1 MLRRAVEIAR
11 QQHLADLVANGK
23 QGVAAAAAAAAA
35 GAGSSHRH
43 SQQQQQQPQGC
54 EVEWQE
60 GDKPLV
66 ERSHSRQAQS
76 EMFSALHHQLLRSRS
91 CWEKL
96 LLVAVV
102 VEVRATGRSAV
113 VIQVGWIVERRRR
126 ADNALRHSVVSPQV
140 VRFCLCCVPAAMLCM
155 MCLDSSVLL
164 NRRAAQ
170 LDACL
175 LQQKRQQELAAVVA

>member
-11 QQHLADLVANGK
+11 QQHLADLVAQGK
-23 QGVAAAAAAAAA
+23 QGVAAAAAAAA

-43 SQQQQQQPQGC
+43 GQQQQPQGC

-60 GDKPLV
+60 GDQPLV
-66 ERSHSRQAQS
+66 ERSHTRQAQS

-102 VEVRATGRSAV
+102 VEARATGRSAV
-113 VIQVGWIVERRRR
+113 VIQVGR
-126 ADNALRHSVVSPQV
+126 SG
-140 VRFCLCCVPAAMLCM
+140 VR
-155 MCLDSSVLL
+155 VLL
-164 NRRAAQ
+164 QRFYGH
-170 LDACL
+170 L
-175 LQQKRQQELAAVVA
+175 LAARYIVHCFWMCFAGSVAGR

>member
-1 MLRRAVEIAR
+1 MLRRAVDIAR

-35 GAGSSHRH
+35 AAGSSRH
-43 SQQQQQQPQGC
+43 GQQQQQGC
-54 EVEWQE
+54 EVEWRE

-66 ERSHSRQAQS
+66 ERSHTRQAQN

-102 VEVRATGRSAV
+102 VEARATGRSAV
-113 VIQVGWIVERRRR
+113 VIQVCE
-126 ADNALRHSVVSPQV
+126 
-140 VRFCLCCVPAAMLCM
+140 
-155 MCLDSSVLL
+155 VLL
-164 NRRAAQ
+164 GTPVA
-170 LDACL
+170 
-175 LQQKRQQELAAVVA
+175 RQSSR

>member
-1 MLRRAVEIAR
+1 MLRRAVELAR

-35 GAGSSHRH
+35 GSSHRH
-43 SQQQQQQPQGC
+43 GQQQQQQQPQCC

-60 GDKPLV
+60 GQPQLIL
-66 ERSHSRQAQS
+66 RSHTRQAQG

-102 VEVRATGRSAV
+102 VEARATGRSAV
-113 VIQVGWIVERRRR
+113 VMQVRVVGVVQMQERGWRRTAGQWWPCGVAAR
-126 ADNALRHSVVSPQV
+126 VVLWPL
-140 VRFCLCCVPAAMLCM
+140 F
-155 MCLDSSVLL
+155 
-164 NRRAAQ
+164 
-170 LDACL
+170 
-175 LQQKRQQELAAVVA
+175 